1 MNIAQIVPVWGK
13 YNPETSTGINL
24 VAREVTR
31 GLIKRGHNVTVIAPK
46 GSILEDGMNLIET
59 IEPLT
64 KRKLSPF
71 DEESTAY
78 SLIHASLAAAQASS
92 FDIIHNHMEHL
103 FLPFVSLIKTP
114 VVTTIHGVDFPASA
128 KGLFT
133 NYHDYPYISISR
145 KSREVL
151 PYINFF
157 ETVYN
162 GIQVNNYPLS
172 EVRGKNLVFLGR
184 LVPEK
189 GAHIAIEAAKL
200 TGLPLVI
207 AGQKEVGAEDYYED
221 LQKKAVGIKSTF
233 LNWVDFDIKIKLL
246 QEALAVLFPIS
257 WEEPFGLVMI
267 EAMAC
272 GTPVVAYARGSV
284 PEVVA
289 DGMTGFIVNSSEEDK
304 RGDWIIK
311 KTGIEGLVEAVNKI
325 NNASEIENKQMR
337 INCRKHVEEKF
348 TVERMVEGYEK
359 VYEKILRLSSLRKQ
373 GSNLS

>member
-31 GLIKRGHNVTVIAPK
+31 GLLKRGHNVTVIAPY
-46 GSILEDGMNLIET
+46 GSIPEDGMNLIET

-64 KRKLSPF
+64 KRKVSLF

-78 SLIHASLAAAQASS
+78 SLIHGSIAASYASS

-103 FLPFVSLIKTP
+103 FLPFTKLIKTP
-114 VVTTIHGVDFPASA
+114 VVTTIHGVNFPKSA
-128 KGLFT
+128 KALFSYY
-133 NYHDYPYISISR
+133 NNHPYVSISN

-162 GIQVNNYPLS
+162 GIQINNYPLS
-172 EVRGKNLVFLGR
+172 EARGKNLVFLGR

-189 GAHIAIEAAKL
+189 GAHIAIEVAKL

-207 AGQKEVGAEDYYED
+207 AGQKEAGAEDYYED
-221 LQKKAVGIKSTF
+221 LQKKAVSINSTF
-233 LNWVDFDIKIKLL
+233 LNWLDFDIKIKLL
-246 QEALAVLFPIS
+246 QEAFAVLFPIS
-257 WEEPFGLVMI
+257 WEEPFGLVMT

-272 GTPVVAYARGSV
+272 GTPVVAYGRGSV
-284 PEVVA
+284 PEVIK
-289 DGMTGFIVNSSEEDK
+289 DGVTGFIVNYSESDK
-304 RGDWIIK
+304 RGEWIIK

-325 NNASEIENKQMR
+325 NNMDEIEYKQMR

-348 TVERMVEGYEK
+348 TVEKMVEGYEEVYKK
-359 VYEKILRLSSLRKQ
+359 VLRIK
-373 GSNLS
+373 